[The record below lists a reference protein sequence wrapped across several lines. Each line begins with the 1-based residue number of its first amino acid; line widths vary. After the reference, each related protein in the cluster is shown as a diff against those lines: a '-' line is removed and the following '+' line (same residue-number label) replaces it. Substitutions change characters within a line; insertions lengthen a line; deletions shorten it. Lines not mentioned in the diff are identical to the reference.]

1 MEQVLVTSQLIK
13 LMARATGVTFR
24 HHKGEEARGEIGL
37 IQSLDGG
44 LETRT
49 EIELPSK
56 VYVYGRA
63 RCQAHTG
70 ADVSRCFEYISS
82 AKYCD
87 NWQAVCAVLKAG
99 DRISLHWA
107 KGALVHENLRAIG
120 GGSDQL
126 FLTVRRGTD
135 KRCKYFKLHLS
146 TAVTTPATTYPMIEV
161 AA

>member
-1 MEQVLVTSQLIK
+1 MEQTFVTSQIIK
-13 LMARATGVTFR
+13 LMNRATGVTFR
-24 HHKGEEARGEIGL
+24 HHKGTDARGEIGL

-56 VYVYGRA
+56 IYVYGKA
-63 RCQAHTG
+63 SHNTA
-70 ADVSRCFEYISS
+70 ADASRCFEYISS

-99 DRISLHWA
+99 DRISLHWV

-120 GGSDQL
+120 GGTDQL
-126 FLTVRRGTD
+126 FLTVCRGTD
-135 KRCKYFKLHLS
+135 KRARYFKLHLS

>member
-1 MEQVLVTSQLIK
+1 MEQTTVTAPMLK
-13 LMARATGVTFR
+13 LMHRATGVTFR
-24 HHKGEEARGEIGL
+24 HHKGSDGRGEIGL

-56 VYVYGRA
+56 VYVYGKYVDED
-63 RCQAHTG
+63 TT
-70 ADVSRCFEYISS
+70 RCFDYISS
-82 AKYCD
+82 AKFCD

-99 DRISLHWA
+99 DRISLHWV
-107 KGALVHENLRAIG
+107 KGALVHANLRAIG

-135 KRCKYFKLHLS
+135 KRARYFRLHLATS
-146 TAVTTPATTYPMIEV
+146 VTTPQTTYPMIEV